1 LSKVQILSHVPEKQR
16 EAVRVEL
23 RAIFYQANRTKAD
36 QVAAAFRE
44 KYQSIYPSAIACMER
59 DWEACLTF
67 YAYPETHWPNIRTSN
82 IIERM
87 FEEVKKR
94 SKKMAAAFR
103 NEGSC
108 LLLFYAVVRTLRLRR
123 IRMPG

>member
-1 LSKVQILSHVPEKQR
+1 LRQAVLSQVPEKQR
-16 EAVRVEL
+16 EVVRDEL
-23 RAIFYQANRTKAD
+23 RAIFYQTSREQAD
-36 QVAAAFRE
+36 QLVVAFKA
-44 KYQSIYPSAIACMER
+44 KYRPHYPSAIACLER

-67 YAYPETHWPNIRTSN
+67 YAFPEQHWPYIRTSN

-94 SKKMAAAFR
+94 SKKMASAFR

-108 LLLFYAVVRTLRLRR
+108 LLLFYAVVRTLRLRK

>member
-1 LSKVQILSHVPEKQR
+1 MLSHVPEKQR
-16 EAVRVEL
+16 DAVRVEL
-23 RAIFYQANRTKAD
+23 RAIFYQTSRAQAD
-36 QVAAAFRE
+36 QVAAAFNATYRVH
-44 KYQSIYPSAIACMER
+44 YPAAIACLER

-67 YAYPETHWPNIRTSN
+67 YAFPEQHWPSIRTSN

-94 SKKMAAAFR
+94 STKMASVFR

-108 LLLFYAVVRTLRLRR
+108 LLLFYAVVRTLRFRK
-123 IRMPG
+123 IRMLG